1 MKRSLGRMA
10 MNWLRNPQNQAKVK
24 RTARQF
30 YDRYQKSRS
39 ARVDGDKA
47 RTQGSTPASPT
58 PTQRSTSASDSNN
71 P

>member
-39 ARVDGDKA
+39 ARVDGDKSH
-47 RTQGSTPASPT
+47 TQGSTSASAT
-58 PTQRSTSASDSNN
+58 PTRRSTSGSDSDN